1 MKREITLTVNGK
13 TYKLEVDLQRSLAE
27 VLRNELKL
35 TGVKY
40 GCGTGE
46 CGACTV
52 LVDGKPRLSCLTLAV
67 SIDGKEITTVEGLS
81 DDGKL
86 HPLQEAFIKHDA
98 IQCGYCTPGM
108 ILCAKALLD
117 ENPRPTEEDVK
128 QYLRGNLCRCTGYA
142 QIVGAVLA
150 AAEEIR
156 GVSYD

>member
-1 MKREITLTVNGK
+1 MNGK
-13 TYKLEVDLQRSLAE
+13 TYTLEVDLHRSLAE

-52 LVDGKPRLSCLTLAV
+52 LVDGKPWLSCLTLAV
-67 SIDGKEITTVEGLS
+67 SVADKEITTIEGVS
-81 DDGKL
+81 EDGKL
-86 HPLQEAFIKHDA
+86 HPLQEAFIKHGA
-98 IQCGYCTPGM
+98 IQCGYCSPGM
-108 ILCAKALLD
+108 IVCAKALLD
-117 ENPRPTEEDVK
+117 ENPGPTKEDVK

-142 QIVGAVLA
+142 QVVEAVVA

-156 GVSYD
+156 GGGELWLKS

>member
-1 MKREITLTVNGK
+1 MKRVIALTVNGK
-13 TYKLEVDLQRSLAE
+13 THKLEVDLHRSLAE
-27 VLRNELKL
+27 VLRNELNL

-52 LVDGKPRLSCLTLAV
+52 LVDGKPWLSCLTLAV
-67 SIDGKEITTVEGLS
+67 SADGKEITTIEGLS
-81 DDGKL
+81 QDGKL
-86 HPLQEAFIKHDA
+86 HPLQEAFIKHGA

-117 ENPRPTEEDVK
+117 ENPRSTEEDVK
-128 QYLRGNLCRCTGYA
+128 QYLRGNLCRCTGYV
-142 QIVGAVLA
+142 QVVEAVLA

-156 GVSYD
+156 GARYG